1 MKVSRI
7 ILGVLVCALSSQL
20 CWSQEARPVSPNR
33 VLGYLDSSTGVF
45 RSIVQTED
53 FDSSSLA
60 AANPQTG
67 TIVVNFTI
75 TIKSVIPAT
84 TPINCSVEA
93 SVAEI
98 SAGGVNLIS
107 DGATVAATRT
117 GSTAKCT
124 VTIPYSWMV
133 SNSATARLSLT
144 YSLVASKT
152 GTTGLLSRSSIG
164 SIASIPVPANS
175 ATTTQTVNTVL

>member
-7 ILGVLVCALSSQL
+7 IVGVIVCALSSSL
-20 CWSQEARPVSPNR
+20 CWSQEAKPVSPNR
-33 VLGYLDSSTGVF
+33 ILGYFDYSNRAF
-45 RSIVQTED
+45 QPIVQMED
-53 FDSSSLA
+53 FDFSLLA
-60 AANPQTG
+60 ATPQTG
-67 TIVVNFTI
+67 TVVVNFTI

-84 TPINCSVEA
+84 TPIACSVEA
-93 SVAEI
+93 TVTEV
-98 SAGGVNLIS
+98 SAAGVNIIS

-117 GSTAKCT
+117 GNTAKCT

-133 SNSATARLSLT
+133 SNSATARLGLN
-144 YSLVASKT
+144 YNLVASKP

-164 SIASIPVPANS
+164 TIANIPVPANG